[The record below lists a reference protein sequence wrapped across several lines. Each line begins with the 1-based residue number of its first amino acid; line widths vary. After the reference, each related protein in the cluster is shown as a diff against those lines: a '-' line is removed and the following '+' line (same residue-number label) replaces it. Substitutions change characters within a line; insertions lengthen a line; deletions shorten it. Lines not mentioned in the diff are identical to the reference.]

1 MLLSLRIL
9 DQVTI
14 LPISQFGYC
23 FSPFRYWRKLT
34 FQISWFFRLLGP
46 STGYLGPLA
55 VGNVMRKFIEVLGL
69 VACLSTVGVAPSFA
83 GTTCILGIICINTGG
98 GGGGGGGAPAPE
110 IGASALGMLL
120 AGGLAAYIRARRR
133 G

>member
-1 MLLSLRIL
+1 
-9 DQVTI
+9 
-14 LPISQFGYC
+14 
-23 FSPFRYWRKLT
+23 
-34 FQISWFFRLLGP
+34 
-46 STGYLGPLA
+46 
-55 VGNVMRKFIEVLGL
+55 MRKFIKVLGL

-83 GTTCILGIICINTGG
+83 GTCILGIICIPVGGGPGG
-98 GGGGGGGAPAPE
+98 GGGNGGGAPAPE